1 MMTRR
6 KGEIT
11 GGDLKRNWR
20 RRVAL
25 PAEEVRDLST
35 ERIFC
40 VAGVLSAT
48 PSTYSLR
55 RVAAS
60 TTAGKRRRTRP
71 ERTHA
76 VGRHVGIAR
85 HHASQSWRHSSSSR
99 VICYTPRSLQRLPK
113 TEPFLVILRTM
124 NKHAPPCRCG
134 NFSCIGLD

>member
-48 PSTYSLR
+48 PSTCSLR

-60 TTAGKRRRTRP
+60 TTAGKRRCNTSDLTANATRAYAC
-71 ERTHA
+71 R
-76 VGRHVGIAR
+76 R
-85 HHASQSWRHSSSSR
+85 ASRR
-99 VICYTPRSLQRLPK
+99 YRAAPR
-113 TEPFLVILRTM
+113 
-124 NKHAPPCRCG
+124 
-134 NFSCIGLD
+134 